1 MTEPDDPASVESRLA
16 DVLPATESGRAGTE
30 AGCAGQRRHRRGRR
44 SPARKTPRGRLS
56 PVGIIGEVLVTA
68 GVLVLLFLG
77 WQTWWQ
83 SGVLA
88 AQQNSAAAQ
97 QSKRFLDLTTDVP
110 TPTPTPTPTVTGTG
124 SKAADYGPPPVAKAP
139 AAAQPLAVMYV
150 PRFGADW
157 KRIIRESV
165 DVRSVLN
172 SYDAGVGHYPGTA
185 MPGGVGNFAIA
196 AHDTG
201 YGNTFLDVPKLRVGD
216 AIYIQTPDGYY
227 TYRFRNMEY
236 VRPDAV
242 QVLYAVPQ
250 VKGAAPSDRY
260 ITMTTCNP
268 PYHAAERIAAFG
280 LFESWQPLSAGP
292 PAAIADEVGN

>member
-1 MTEPDDPASVESRLA
+1 MGV
-16 DVLPATESGRAGTE
+16 AGE
-30 AGCAGQRRHRRGRR
+30 
-44 SPARKTPRGRLS
+44 L
-56 PVGIIGEVLVTA
+56 LVTA

-97 QSKRFLDLTTDVP
+97 QSQKFLDQAKGAS
-110 TPTPTPTPTVTGTG
+110 TPTPTPVATPNG
-124 SKAADYGPPPVAKAP
+124 SKAVDYGPPPVARAP
-139 AAAQPLAVMYV
+139 GAAQPLAVIYV

-157 KRIIRESV
+157 KRIIRETV
-165 DVRSVLN
+165 DVQSVLN

-201 YGNTFLDVPKLRVGD
+201 YGNTFLDVSKLQVGD
-216 AIYIQTPDGYY
+216 AIYIQTADGYY

-242 QVLYAVPQ
+242 QVLYPVPQ
-250 VKGAAPSDRY
+250 VKEAAPSERY

-268 PYHAAERIAAFG
+268 PYHAQERIAAFG
-280 LFESWQPLSAGP
+280 VFESWQPLSAGP
-292 PAAIADEVGN
+292 PAAIASEVGGG

>member
-1 MTEPDDPASVESRLA
+1 MAGGAASGMGSR
-16 DVLPATESGRAGTE
+16 
-30 AGCAGQRRHRRGRR
+30 RRVSVIG
-44 SPARKTPRGRLS
+44 
-56 PVGIIGEVLVTA
+56 VIGEVLVTA

-88 AQQNSAAAQ
+88 AQQNSAAAK
-97 QSKRFLDLTTDVP
+97 QSQKFLDEAKGASTSTA
-110 TPTPTPTPTVTGTG
+110 TPTPVATPSG
-124 SKAADYGPPPVAKAP
+124 SKTVDFGPPPVAKAP
-139 AAAQPLAVMYV
+139 GAAQPLAVIYV

-157 KRIIRESV
+157 KRIIRETV
-165 DVRSVLN
+165 DVESVLN

-201 YGNTFLDVPKLRVGD
+201 YGNTFLDVSKLQVGD
-216 AIYIQTPDGYY
+216 AIYIQTADGYY

-242 QVLYAVPQ
+242 QVLYPVPQ
-250 VKGAAPSDRY
+250 VKDAAPSERY

-268 PYHAAERIAAFG
+268 PYHAQERIAAFG
-280 LFESWQPLSAGP
+280 VFESWQPLSAGP
-292 PAAIADEVGN
+292 PAAIASEVGAG